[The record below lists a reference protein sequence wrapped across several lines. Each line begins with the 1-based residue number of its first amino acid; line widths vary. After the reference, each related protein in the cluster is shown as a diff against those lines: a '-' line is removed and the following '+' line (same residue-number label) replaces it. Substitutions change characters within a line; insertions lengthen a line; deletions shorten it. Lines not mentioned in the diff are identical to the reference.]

1 MGAKVTPVRRVEACA
16 FMATPDMDALLAR
29 MTLDEKLAQLGCV
42 WCTALVD
49 DDAFSPDAAARRLEH
64 GIGEITRIGA
74 TTGLRPRARAAFTNE
89 IQRYLVEHTRL
100 GIPAIVHEESTA
112 GLCARN
118 ATQFP
123 QAIGLASTWDPDLV
137 ERIGG
142 VIREQMVATG
152 ARHTLAPVLD
162 VARDPRWGRVEE
174 TYGESAYLAGRIG
187 VAYVRGVQS
196 DLTHGVAATGKHFL
210 GYAFSDGGLNHAPV
224 HLGARELREV
234 VAEPFRA
241 AIAEAGLATVMNS
254 YASIDGLPCGGSKAI
269 LDDLLRGELGFTGS
283 VVADYSTTELLVSH
297 HRIAATKGEAAR
309 RALEA
314 GLDMELPQLDCYG
327 PPLRALVEAGEVD
340 LALVDRSVRRVLAL
354 KEQLGLFDDP
364 YVDEGAADAAYD
376 RASDRT
382 LAREAAVKSLVLL
395 RNDHHVLPLSPDAR
409 IAVIGPAADDVR
421 LLQGDYSY
429 PAHTEIVQPRD
440 RDGRLIERAGDFA
453 PGPYYPESITPLA
466 GIRAVAP
473 RATYAKGSGV
483 RSTQTEGFDEAVA
496 HARDADVAVCFVGGR
511 SGLMPDCTSGEF
523 RDVSD
528 LGLPGV
534 QLALVQAVVETGT
547 PTVVVVLSGRA
558 HALPWIAEH
567 AAALL
572 YAWVPGE
579 QGGAAIAD
587 VLFGVESPSGRLPIS
602 LPRSAGHLPTH
613 HDHRAGGGR
622 SAIFG
627 DYVDAPAWPLFFF
640 GHGLTYT
647 TFEYDALRVP
657 TTATTDAPW
666 AIEVDLRNTGTRA
679 GTEVVQLYLRDEV
692 ARVARPD
699 RQLAGFTRVDLAPG
713 ESATVRFTVDP
724 TSLAYYDEAMRLV
737 IEPGATRVMAGGLEQ
752 TFTVTGGERE
762 IAPNDRRPASALLT

>member
-1 MGAKVTPVRRVEACA
+1 MV
-16 FMATPDMDALLAR
+16 DIDAVLSR

-42 WCTALVD
+42 WCTTLVSD
-49 DDAFSPDAAARRLEH
+49 GVFSTRRADRLLQH

-74 TTGLRPRARAAFTNE
+74 TTGLRPRERAAFTNA

-112 GLCARN
+112 GLCARD

-123 QAIGLASTWDPDLV
+123 QAIGLASSWDPGLL
-137 ERIGG
+137 ERIGT

-174 TYGESAYLAGRIG
+174 TYGESAYLASRLG
-187 VAYVRGVQS
+187 VGYVRGVQG
-196 DLTHGVAATGKHFL
+196 DLANGVAATGKHFL
-210 GYAFSDGGLNHAPV
+210 GYALSEGGLNHAPV
-224 HLGARELREV
+224 HIGPRELREV

-254 YASIDGLPCGGSKAI
+254 YSSVDGVPCGASLSI
-269 LDDLLRGELGFTGS
+269 LDGLLRGELGFTGA
-283 VVADYSTTELLVSH
+283 VVADYSTTELLMSH
-297 HRIAATKGEAAR
+297 HRIAAGKGEAAR

-327 PPLRALVEAGEVD
+327 APLRERVEQGEVD
-340 LALVDRSVRRVLAL
+340 VALVDRSVRRVLTL
-354 KEQLGLFDDP
+354 KQSLGLFEQP
-364 YVDEGAADAAYD
+364 FVDEDAAQSAYARPAD
-376 RASDRT
+376 RA
-382 LAREAAVKSLVLL
+382 LAYEAALKSLVLL
-395 RNDHHVLPLSPDAR
+395 RNEGGLLPLSRHQR
-409 IAVIGPAADDVR
+409 IAVIGPSADDER

-440 RDGRLIERAGDFA
+440 REGQPIEPTGDFA
-453 PGPYYPESITPLA
+453 AGPYYPESVTPLV
-466 GIRAVAP
+466 GIRAHAP
-473 RATYAKGSGV
+473 HATYTEGADVRGV
-483 RSTQTEGFDEAVA
+483 RTDGFEQAAAD
-496 HARDADVAVCFVGGR
+496 ARAADVAICFVGGR

-534 QLALVQAVVETGT
+534 QQQLVEAVVETGT
-547 PTVVVVLSGRA
+547 PTVVVVVSGRA

-567 AAALL
+567 VPALV
-572 YAWVPGE
+572 YAWLPGE

-587 VLFGVESPSGRLPIS
+587 VLFGVEAPSGRLPIT
-602 LPRSAGHLPTH
+602 LPRSAGHIPVH

-622 SAIFG
+622 SQIFG
-627 DYVDAPAWPLFFF
+627 DYVDAPARPLHSF
-640 GHGLTYT
+640 GFGLTYT
-647 TFEYDALRVP
+647 TFAYDDLRVAEP
-657 TTATTDAPW
+657 VLTERPW
-666 AIEVDLRNTGTRA
+666 IVEVDVRNTGARA

-699 RQLAGFTRVDLAPG
+699 RQLAGFGRVTLEPG
-713 ESATVRFTVDP
+713 DAATVRFTVDP
-724 TSLAYYDEAMRLV
+724 TALAYYDEQMRLV
-737 IEPGATRVMAGGLEQ
+737 IEPGSVRATVGELEQ
-752 TFTVTGGERE
+752 VVVLVGTERE
-762 IAPNDRRPASALLT
+762 IAPNDRRPTTVDIRVH

>member
-1 MGAKVTPVRRVEACA
+1 
-16 FMATPDMDALLAR
+16 MDTEALLAR

-42 WCTALVD
+42 WCTALVE
-49 DDAFSPDAAARRLEH
+49 DDAFSPDAAARWLER

-74 TTGLRPRARAAFTNE
+74 TTGLRPRDRAAFANE

-112 GLCARN
+112 GLCARD

-162 VARDPRWGRVEE
+162 VARDPRWGRLEE
-174 TYGESAYLAGRIG
+174 TYGESAYLAGRLG
-187 VAYVRGVQS
+187 VAYVRGVQG
-196 DLTHGVAATGKHFL
+196 DLAHGVAATGKHFL
-210 GYAFSDGGLNHAPV
+210 GYALSDGGLNHAPV
-224 HLGARELREV
+224 HIGARELREV

-254 YASIDGLPCGGSKAI
+254 YTSVDGLPCGGSKAI
-269 LDDLLRGELGFTGS
+269 LDDLLRGELGFTGT
-283 VVADYSTTELLVSH
+283 VVADYSTTELLQSH

-327 PPLRALVEAGEVD
+327 PPLRTLVERGEVD
-340 LALVDRSVRRVLAL
+340 GALVDRSVRRVLAL
-354 KEQLGLFDDP
+354 KERLGLFDNA
-364 YVDEGAADAAYD
+364 YVNEAAAGAAYNRPSD
-376 RASDRT
+376 RA

-395 RNDHHVLPLSPDAR
+395 RNDQHVLPLSTDAR

-440 RDGRLIERAGDFA
+440 RDGQLIRREGDFA

-466 GIRAVAP
+466 GIRALASH
-473 RATYAKGSGV
+473 ATYAKGSGV
-483 RSTQTEGFDEAVA
+483 RSLHTDGFDEAVA
-496 HARDADVAVCFVGGR
+496 LARAADVSICFVGGR

-528 LGLPGV
+528 LGLPGA
-534 QLALVQAVVETGT
+534 QQALVRAVVDTGT
-547 PTVVVVLSGRA
+547 PTVVVVVSGRA

-602 LPRSAGHLPTH
+602 LPRSAGHVPTH

-627 DYVDAPAWPLFFF
+627 DYVDAPAWPLYFF

-647 TFEYDALRVP
+647 TFEYGALRVREP
-657 TTATTDAPW
+657 LTTDGPW
-666 AIEVDLRNTGTRA
+666 DIEVELRNTGRRA
-679 GTEVVQLYLRDEV
+679 GTEVVQLYLRDEI

-699 RQLAGFTRVDLAPG
+699 RQLVGFTRVDLAPG
-713 ESATVRFTVDP
+713 ESATVGFTVDP
-724 TSLAYYDEAMRLV
+724 TALAYYDEAMRLV
-737 IEPGATRVMAGGLEQ
+737 IEPGAMRVTVGGLEQ
-752 TFTVTGGERE
+752 TIIVNGAERE
-762 IAPNDRRPASALLT
+762 IAPDDRRPTTVVIS

>member
-1 MGAKVTPVRRVEACA
+1 
-16 FMATPDMDALLAR
+16 MATDIEALLVR

-42 WCTALVD
+42 WCTALVENET
-49 DDAFSPDAAARRLEH
+49 FSPESAARWLEH

-74 TTGLRPRARAAFTNE
+74 TTGLRPRDRAVFANE

-112 GLCARN
+112 GLCARE

-174 TYGESAYLAGRIG
+174 TYGESAYLASRLG
-187 VAYVRGVQS
+187 VAYVRGVQG
-196 DLTHGVAATGKHFL
+196 DLEDGVAATGKHFL
-210 GYAFSDGGLNHAPV
+210 GYALSDGGLNHAPV
-224 HLGARELREV
+224 QIGPRELREV

-254 YASIDGLPCGGSKAI
+254 YASVDGLPCGGSKAI
-269 LDDLLRGELGFTGS
+269 LDDLLRGELGFTGA
-283 VVADYSTTELLVSH
+283 VVADYSTTELLLSY
-297 HRIAATKGEAAR
+297 HRVAGTKGEAAK

-327 PPLRALVEAGEVD
+327 PPLRELVERGQVEV
-340 LALVDRSVRRVLAL
+340 ALVDRSVRRVLEL
-354 KEQLGLFDDP
+354 KNRLGLFENP
-364 YVDEGAADAAYD
+364 YVEVDAAATAYGRATD
-376 RASDRT
+376 RA
-382 LAREAAVKSLVLL
+382 LAYEAAVKSLVLL
-395 RNDHHVLPLSPDAR
+395 RNEGHLLPLSPDAR
-409 IAVIGPAADDVR
+409 VAVIGPAADDER

-440 RDGRLIERAGDFA
+440 REGRLIERGGDFA
-453 PGPYYPESITPLA
+453 PGPFYPESVTPLA

-473 RATYAKGSGV
+473 NATYAKGSGV
-483 RSTQTEGFDEAVA
+483 RSTHTEGFAEAVEL
-496 HARDADVAVCFVGGR
+496 ARDADVAVCFVGGR

-534 QLALVQAVVETGT
+534 QLDLVRSVVETGT
-547 PTVVVVLSGRA
+547 PTVVVVVSGRV

-567 AAALL
+567 ATAVL

-587 VLFGVESPSGRLPIS
+587 VLFGAASPSGRLPIS
-602 LPRSAGHLPTH
+602 LPRSAGHVPTY

-627 DYVDAPAWPLFFF
+627 DYVDAPAWPLYFF
-640 GHGLTYT
+640 GAGLTYT
-647 TFEYDALRVP
+647 TFDYGALRVAEP
-657 TTATTDAPW
+657 VTTDAPW
-666 AIEVDLRNTGTRA
+666 GVEVEVRNTGERA
-679 GTEVVQLYLRDEV
+679 GTEVVQLYLRDEI

-699 RQLAGFTRVDLAPG
+699 RRLAGFTRVELEPG
-713 ESATVRFTVDP
+713 ESASVRFTVDP
-724 TSLAYYDEAMRLV
+724 TALAYYDEQMRLV
-737 IEPGATRVMAGGLEQ
+737 VEPGAARVTVGGVEH
-752 TFTVTGGERE
+752 TITVTGAERE
-762 IAPNDRRPASALLT
+762 IAPNDRRPTTASVT

>member
-1 MGAKVTPVRRVEACA
+1 LLRFAPLTAACNAARVDIE
-16 FMATPDMDALLAR
+16 TLLAR
-29 MTLDEKLAQLGCV
+29 MTIDEKLAQLGCV

-49 DDAFSPDAAARRLEH
+49 DNAFSPDAAARWLQH

-74 TTGLRPRARAAFTNE
+74 TTGLQPRDRATFTNE

-112 GLCARN
+112 GLCARG

-123 QAIGLASTWDPDLV
+123 QAIGLAATWDPDLV

-174 TYGESAYLAGRIG
+174 TYGESAYLAGRLG
-187 VAYVRGVQS
+187 VAYVRGVQG
-196 DLTHGVAATGKHFL
+196 DLAHGVAATGKHFL

-254 YASIDGLPCGGSKAI
+254 YASVDGLPCGGSKAI
-269 LDDLLRGELGFTGS
+269 LDDLLRGELGFTGT
-283 VVADYSTTELLVSH
+283 VVADYSTTELLQAH
-297 HRIAATKGEAAR
+297 HRIAATKGEAAK

-327 PPLRALVEAGEVD
+327 PPLRALVESGDVD
-340 LALVDRSVRRVLAL
+340 GALVDRSVRRVLAL
-354 KEQLGLFDDP
+354 KEQLGLFDNP
-364 YVDEGAADAAYD
+364 YVDEAAAETAYS
-376 RASDRT
+376 RASDRA
-382 LAREAAVKSLVLL
+382 LAREAALRSVVLL
-395 RNDHHVLPLSPDAR
+395 RNDQHVLPLATDAR
-409 IAVIGPAADDVR
+409 IAVIGPAADDER
-421 LLQGDYSY
+421 LLQGVYSY

-440 RDGRLIERAGDFA
+440 RDGQLIEREGDFA

-466 GIRAVAP
+466 GIRALAP
-473 RATYAKGSGV
+473 HATYAKGAGV
-483 RSTQTEGFDEAVA
+483 RSMQTEGFGEAVEQ
-496 HARDADVAVCFVGGR
+496 ARRADVAICFVGGR

-528 LGLPGV
+528 LGLPGA
-534 QLALVQAVVETGT
+534 QLALVQAVVDTGT
-547 PTVVVVLSGRA
+547 PTVVVIVSGRA

-587 VLFGVESPSGRLPIS
+587 VLFGIESPSGRLPIS
-602 LPRSAGHLPTH
+602 LPRSAGHVPTH

-647 TFEYDALRVP
+647 TFEYDAVRVRRR
-657 TTATTDAPW
+657 ATTGTPW
-666 AIEVDLRNTGTRA
+666 EVEVDVRNTGSRA

-699 RQLAGFTRVDLAPG
+699 RQLVGFTRLDLAPRK
-713 ESATVRFTVDP
+713 SATVRFTVDP
-724 TSLAYYDEAMRLV
+724 TALAYYDEEMRLV
-737 IEPGATRVMAGGLEQ
+737 IEPGAVRVMVGGLEQ
-752 TFTVTGGERE
+752 TIDVTGEERE
-762 IAPNDRRPASALLT
+762 IGPNDRRPSTVSIT